1 MLTKTAL
8 LSEDDLELMLILHDA
23 FRRDVAQLARSAAR
37 RGAADPAAH
46 EALLTGWRGFSRELQ
61 HHHQIEDTYIWP
73 LMRAKLGDHPDDVAV
88 LDAMEAEHEL
98 IDPALAAV
106 EAGLTD
112 TAHEHRDLAAH
123 VDNLA
128 SILHSHLAHEER
140 DALPLVKVTVTA
152 KEWHALSKDAMKKM
166 NYRWVT
172 EMVPWLVDGLPPE
185 RSRVALANIPAP
197 LRLLNRYSWEPRHR
211 RTRRWE

>member
-1 MLTKTAL
+1 MSFAVRRRYTAGPRQGAHL
-8 LSEDDLELMLILHDA
+8 RFVEDA
-23 FRRDVAQLARSAAR
+23 PR
-37 RGAADPAAH
+37 PAP
-46 EALLTGWRGFSRELQ
+46 EQSRCPTL
-61 HHHQIEDTYIWP
+61 
-73 LMRAKLGDHPDDVAV
+73 
-88 LDAMEAEHEL
+88 EAEHEL

-112 TAHEHRDLAAH
+112 PAHEHPDLAAH
-123 VDNLA
+123 IDNLA

-140 DALPLVKVTVTA
+140 DALPLIKVTVTA
-152 KEWHALSKDAMKKM
+152 KEWHQLSKDAMKKM